1 MDITANGHG
10 GPATRPSPIIVAHH
24 DGQARP
30 TRPDAGAAR
39 RAWPRPSAGGA
50 ALSGP
55 PAPHQIIAAYRPLGA
70 EADPALW
77 VEAALHAGATIALPH
92 VTDRA
97 SPIRFL
103 TWADGEDLNVGAFGL
118 HQPAPDAPECRPD
131 IILTPLVGFDR
142 RGNRLGQGA
151 GHYDRAFAA
160 NPDAWRV
167 GIAWSVQEVE
177 ELVPDSWDVPLH
189 AIATESEW
197 IVP

>member
-1 MDITANGHG
+1 MIDKRALRARMRAVRDAHG
-10 GPATRPSPIIVAHH
+10 PGLLPV
-24 DGQARP
+24 ARP
-30 TRPDAGAAR
+30 FLDR
-39 RAWPRPSAGGA
+39 
-50 ALSGP
+50 LP
-55 PAPHQIIAAYRPLGA
+55 PNQVVAAYRPLGA

-103 TWADGEDLNVGAFGL
+103 TWADGEDLSVGAFGL
-118 HQPAPDAPECRPD
+118 HQPAADAPECRPD
-131 IILTPLVGFDR
+131 IILAPLVGFDR

-167 GIAWSVQEVE
+167 GIAWGVQEVE